1 MASKHTKDCFLQP
14 NRTCFKFKQLL
25 SNVSLT
31 KFPRNRV
38 ICLNVK
44 KSYYYLRDWE
54 PFACLGTK
62 QNKIQSL
69 QPLGSFYRLD
79 LTNWWYNQLRLL
91 FAIGLWSVLLPWRG
105 DCHSEETLSKRIVT
119 RERCFVFSSRHERG
133 TKKKMLSTHE
143 ESNLRP
149 SDSALWCI
157 VIVTVKII
165 NYFLVVILNTRK
177 IIFYIFHEHW
187 VRISSLET
195 DRILYF
201 FIH

>member
-1 MASKHTKDCFLQP
+1 MRRCSICCHLFAKSEGFFGIWQ
-14 NRTCFKFKQLL
+14 
-25 SNVSLT
+25 VSIL
-31 KFPRNRV
+31 RV
-38 ICLNVK
+38 V
-44 KSYYYLRDWE
+44 
-54 PFACLGTK
+54 F
-62 QNKIQSL
+62 SL
-69 QPLGSFYRLD
+69 QPHGSFYRLD
-79 LTNWWYNQLRLL
+79 LSNWWYNQLRLL
-91 FAIGLWSVLLPWRG
+91 IAIGLWSVLLPWRG

-165 NYFLVVILNTRK
+165 NYFLDKRK